1 MKFTDRNGNLINDVL
16 VVTGSGV
23 FNVNGGSSATIHSW
37 SQVQQMFMNKYGVKP
52 TTKHCVVAN
61 YMNGDGSAN
70 TLHVESPTFM
80 NDQYY
85 AVFNGT
91 GSNQVPIRINYQY
104 TYEISNGVE

>member
-16 VVTGSGV
+16 VVTGSSV
-23 FNVNGGSSATIHSW
+23 FNVNGGNSATIHSW

-52 TTKHCVVAN
+52 TTKNFVVAN
-61 YMNGDGSAN
+61 YMNGDGRAN

>member
-16 VVTGSGV
+16 VVTGSDV
-23 FNVNGGSSATIHSW
+23 FNVNGDSATIHSW
-37 SQVQQMFMNKYGVKP
+37 SQVQQMFMDKYGVKP
-52 TTKHCVVAN
+52 TIPNSVVAN

-85 AVFNGT
+85 AVFNAT
-91 GSNQVPIRINYQY
+91 GSDQVPIRINYQY
-104 TYEISNGVE
+104 TYEISNRVE